1 MSTAPTECVC
11 AHLSELKAIWAKLS
25 RRQQSDVA
33 RDVDIITQEPP
44 RRDVYSVTSTKTLSS
59 VKLIERVESRWEL
72 LPDIQRATLAT
83 RSMRLVSSAQVRA
96 QRNSRNGNR
105 R

>member
-1 MSTAPTECVC
+1 MSTASSECVC
-11 AHLSELKAIWAKLS
+11 AHLSEIKAIWNTLS
-25 RRQQSDVA
+25 VRQQSDLA

-59 VKLIERVESRWEL
+59 VKLIERVESRWESV
-72 LPDIQRATLAT
+72 PDTHRATLAT
-83 RSMRLVSSAQVRA
+83 RCIRMASFTLVRT
-96 QRNSRNGNR
+96 QRNSRNGKR